1 MYTYKRA
8 HLRSAKM
15 SNTVKVKEMLA
26 NYMTMHMDV
35 DNVSDAA
42 LKEEGA
48 KVRAQLRDMMGQEAF
63 DIMLAVLHNPSCE
76 VIDMPQD

>member
-1 MYTYKRA
+1 
-8 HLRSAKM
+8 M

-26 NYMTMHMDV
+26 NYMAMHMDV
-35 DNVSDAA
+35 DNVSDEA

-48 KVRAQLRDMMGQEAF
+48 KVRAQLIDMMGQEAF

-76 VIDMPQD
+76 VIDMLQD

>member
-1 MYTYKRA
+1 
-8 HLRSAKM
+8 M

-35 DNVSDAA
+35 DTVSDEA

-48 KVRAQLRDMMGQEAF
+48 KVRAQLKAMMGQEAF

-76 VIDMPQD
+76 VIDMLQY

>member
-1 MYTYKRA
+1 
-8 HLRSAKM
+8 M

-26 NYMTMHMDV
+26 NYMAMHMDV
-35 DNVSDAA
+35 DTVSDEA

-48 KVRAQLRDMMGQEAF
+48 KIRAQLRDMMGQEAF

-76 VIDMPQD
+76 VIVMLQD

>member
-1 MYTYKRA
+1 
-8 HLRSAKM
+8 M

-48 KVRAQLRDMMGQEAF
+48 KVRAQLKAMMGQEAF

-76 VIDMPQD
+76 VIDMLQD

>member
-1 MYTYKRA
+1 
-8 HLRSAKM
+8 M

-35 DNVSDAA
+35 DNVSDTA
-42 LKEEGA
+42 LKEEVA
-48 KVRAQLRDMMGQEAF
+48 KVRAQLIDMMGQEAF

-76 VIDMPQD
+76 VIDMLQD

>member
-1 MYTYKRA
+1 
-8 HLRSAKM
+8 M
-15 SNTVKVKEMLA
+15 SNAVKVKEMLA

-35 DNVSDAA
+35 DNVSDTA

-48 KVRAQLRDMMGQEAF
+48 KVRAQLIDMMGQEAF

-76 VIDMPQD
+76 VIDMLQD

>member
-1 MYTYKRA
+1 MTNA
-8 HLRSAKM
+8 TL
-15 SNTVKVKEMLA
+15 VKEMLA

-48 KVRAQLRDMMGQEAF
+48 KARAQLIDMMGQEAF

-76 VIDMPQD
+76 VIDMLQD